1 MQNPQMKIF
10 KGKLKPNI
18 VRFINISLIVLRHDE
33 LVQIQS
39 TVEGLKSIIFTHK
52 KSKEPN

>member
-1 MQNPQMKIF
+1 MQNPQMKIL

-33 LVQIQS
+33 LAQIQS